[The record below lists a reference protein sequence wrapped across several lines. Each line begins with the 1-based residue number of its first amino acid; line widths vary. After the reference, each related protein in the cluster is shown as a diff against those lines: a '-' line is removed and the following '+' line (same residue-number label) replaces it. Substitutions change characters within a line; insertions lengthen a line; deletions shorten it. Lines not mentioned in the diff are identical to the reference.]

1 MMNPLFLRYW
11 RSRLRPK
18 ALIAWTTMTL
28 IITLFVFFTSH
39 WAGTDQLDMDPK
51 AAARLPI
58 IPLLMMQGVIL
69 FFLGTGA
76 VASGMTA
83 EEDEGVI
90 DYQRLVPMKPISKVV
105 GYLLGLPVREWVLFL
120 ITLPFSFWCFWQG
133 GISFEVFGE
142 LYAVVVST
150 ALLYHMTAL
159 LAATVMKNRRLAFLG
174 SMSLIFALYTAMPAA
189 GSLGLVAFEYVT
201 ITPTVVQFFPKLTEI
216 PGSEPLDG
224 GMARFFGFI
233 MPHSRF
239 TLISQGAYLL
249 IMGTMLWRR
258 WRQPD
263 CHLLGKF
270 GALVSFGW
278 MQAILLGTSLPLI
291 AGGQIFPMNSLSIL
305 TVGAVRTPSPERKP
319 DVFEGEVMI
328 GFYGLMTLAL
338 LWVWTSMIAPSP
350 MVQRK
355 GWQRAAKLGQSRLPY
370 GSDAAGAGIPVTLM
384 SVMGAGAWCL
394 FSRELFQSEW
404 FPETTI
410 SRASPFAMF
419 LVAGTGG
426 LLIQQLTEKKGRKAA
441 MGFLGALIILPFMAI
456 IMMSV
461 LKSQPGEM
469 EGWIVAFSPLAWPFF
484 AAKISLV
491 GIGAYGSSP
500 LPFWIAQGVMLF
512 WWLRLLR
519 KPRFQD
525 FSQAGSADISVS

>member
-18 ALIAWTTMTL
+18 ALIAWSAMTM
-28 IITLFVFFTSH
+28 IVTLFVFFTAH
-39 WAGTDQLDMDPK
+39 WAGTDQLDMNLK

-69 FFLGTGA
+69 FFLGTGS

-90 DYQRLVPMKPISKVV
+90 DYQRLVPMKPISKVI

-120 ITLPFSFWCFWQG
+120 ITLPFSLWCFWKG
-133 GISFEVFGE
+133 GIPFEVFGE

-189 GSLGLVAFEYVT
+189 SSLDLVAFEYVT
-201 ITPTVVQFFPKLTEI
+201 VTPTVEQFFPKLTEI

-224 GMARFFGFI
+224 GMALFFGFI

-258 WRQPD
+258 WRHPD

-270 GALVSFGW
+270 GALVSFAW
-278 MQAILLGTSLPLI
+278 MQAVLLGTSMPLI
-291 AGGQIFPMNSLSIL
+291 AGGQIFPMNKLSIF
-305 TVGAVRTPSPERKP
+305 TMGEVRLPSPERKP
-319 DVFEGEVMI
+319 DVFEGEVMV
-328 GFYGLMTLAL
+328 GFYGLMTLVL
-338 LWVWTSMIAPSP
+338 LWVWTSMIAPSLA
-350 MVQRK
+350 VQRK
-355 GWQRAAKLGQSRLPY
+355 GWQRAAKLGRSRLSY
-370 GSDAAGAGIPVTLM
+370 GSDAAGAGISVTLM
-384 SVMGAGAWCL
+384 ALMGAASWCV
-394 FSRELFQSEW
+394 FSMELFQSDW
-404 FPETTI
+404 FPATSI
-410 SRASPFAMF
+410 SQESPLAMF

-441 MGFLGALIILPFMAI
+441 MGLLGALMIMPLMAI

-461 LKSQPGEM
+461 LKSQLGEM
-469 EGWIVAFSPLAWPFF
+469 EGWIVAFSPLAWSFF
-484 AAKISLV
+484 AAKTSLV
-491 GIGAYGSSP
+491 GNGAYGSTP
-500 LPFWIAQGVMLF
+500 LPFWIAQGVMLS

-519 KPRFQD
+519 KPRFKD
-525 FSQAGSADISVS
+525 TSQPG